1 MLRPSEN
8 PTVQPGFTVTSWLTW
23 AGSMREH
30 PKTDAMEQYPGEPTK
45 AHDQAVGGLVLLY
58 AESFEQLEPAWALHS
73 SPSTMG
79 RDSAVEVELPVN
91 AVSRRHAELVWRRG
105 QWHVRDLDSTNGVL
119 VDGARVKD
127 CPLEPHTELRV
138 GDAVLKLVS
147 SEAEEYSAYRI
158 DGVMQP
164 GRARRC
170 QHGTELVGGFQM
182 DRIAAEVE
190 RLAPLELSVVIEG
203 ESGTGKEVVAREL
216 HRKSGRGGEFHA
228 VNCAAIPANLLE
240 SELFGYR
247 RGAFTGADRD
257 HPGVFRAAH
266 GGTLLLDEIGD
277 MPLAAQAKLLRVL
290 QTREVVPLGAT
301 RPESINV
308 RVVCATHRNLRRL
321 LATDR
326 FRQDLYGRLA
336 EAPLRLP
343 PLRERKEDILL
354 LARTFL
360 ARHGRPELK
369 PSFAFMLAVLH
380 HEWPLNVRELESC
393 IKRAAA
399 LCEGPA
405 LTPEL
410 LPEQVREAMSDYGR
424 ASTESTAWSDPGDA
438 SSTPSEQTLRSLL
451 SRHGGNIAAV
461 GRELGKARMQV
472 HRWLRRYDIDVTEYR

>member
-1 MLRPSEN
+1 
-8 PTVQPGFTVTSWLTW
+8 
-23 AGSMREH
+23 MREH
-30 PKTDAMEQYPGEPTK
+30 PKTDAMEQYPGEWAT
-45 AHDQAVGGLVLLY
+45 AEETVAGLVLLY
-58 AESFEQLEPAWALHS
+58 AEAFEQLEPAWPLLH
-73 SPSTMG
+73 SPSTLG
-79 RDSAVEVELPVN
+79 RDSTVEIRLPVN
-91 AVSRRHAELVWRRG
+91 AVSRRHAEVVMRRG
-105 QWHVRDLDSTNGVL
+105 EWHVRDLDSTNGVL
-119 VDGARVKD
+119 VDGTRVKES
-127 CPLEPHTELRV
+127 PLGPHSELRV
-138 GDAVLKLVS
+138 GDAVLKLIP
-147 SEAEEYSAYRI
+147 SEATEYAGYRI

-164 GRARRC
+164 GHTRRC
-170 QHGTELVGGFQM
+170 QRGTELVGGYQM

-216 HRKSGRGGEFHA
+216 HRKSGRRGEFHA
-228 VNCAAIPANLLE
+228 VNCAAIPPNLLE

-257 HPGVFRAAH
+257 HPGLFRAAH

-301 RPESINV
+301 RPEPVDV
-308 RVVCATHRNLRRL
+308 RIVCATHRDLRRL
-321 LATDR
+321 LANDA

-343 PLRERKEDILL
+343 PLRERKEDVLILVR
-354 LARTFL
+354 AFL

-369 PSFAFMLAVLH
+369 PSFAFMLAALH
-380 HEWPLNVRELESC
+380 YEWPLNVRELESC

-399 LCEGPA
+399 LCEGPT
-405 LTPEL
+405 LTPEV

-424 ASTESTAWSDPGDA
+424 ATVHATAWSEPSDSSSAPTEDA
-438 SSTPSEQTLRSLL
+438 LRSLL
-451 SRHGGNIAAV
+451 SRHRGNIAAV

>member
-1 MLRPSEN
+1 
-8 PTVQPGFTVTSWLTW
+8 
-23 AGSMREH
+23 
-30 PKTDAMEQYPGEPTK
+30 MEQYPGEPTQ
-45 AHDQAVGGLVLLY
+45 AAGDAVGGFVLLY
-58 AESFEQLEPAWALHS
+58 AEAFEQLEPAWPLRR
-73 SPSTMG
+73 SPSALG
-79 RDSAVEVELPVN
+79 RDPSVEVQLPVN
-91 AVSRRHAELVWRRG
+91 AVSRRHAEVVMRRG
-105 QWHVRDLDSTNGVL
+105 EWHVRDLDSTNGIL
-119 VDGARVKD
+119 VDGTRVRESA
-127 CPLEPHTELRV
+127 LGPHSELRV

-147 SEAEEYSAYRI
+147 NEADEYAGYRI
-158 DGVMQP
+158 DGVMRQ
-164 GRARRC
+164 GHTRRC
-170 QHGTELVGGFQM
+170 QQGTELVGGFQM

-190 RLAPLELSVVIEG
+190 RLAPLELSVVVEG

-216 HRKSGRGGEFHA
+216 HHKSGRNGAFHA
-228 VNCAAIPANLLE
+228 VNCAAIPPNLLE

-247 RGAFTGADRD
+247 RGAFTGAERD
-257 HPGVFRAAH
+257 HPGLFRAAH

-290 QTREVVPLGAT
+290 QTKEVVPLGAT
-301 RPESINV
+301 RPEPV
-308 RVVCATHRNLRRL
+308 RVRIVCATHRNLRRL
-321 LATDR
+321 LATDA

-354 LARTFL
+354 LVRTFL

-380 HEWPLNVRELESC
+380 YEWPLNVRELESC

-399 LCEGPA
+399 LCEGRV

-410 LPEQVREAMSDYGR
+410 LPEQVREAMSDYGH
-424 ASTESTAWSDPGDA
+424 AATEPGAESAGDP
-438 SSTPSEQTLRSLL
+438 SSAPSEQTLRALL
-451 SRHGGNIAAV
+451 SRHRGNIAAV